1 MPEFYKENV
10 LGYRKTTLE
19 QCAKYQRKEINA
31 IYNIKHN
38 SNNYLKQLP
47 QHLKSNPNFE
57 IKFDLVEPKVCFG
70 FFVFFNFCFKNNI
83 SF

>member
-1 MPEFYKENV
+1 MKSDKQTMPEFYIENV

-38 SNNYLKQLP
+38 SNNHLKQLP
-47 QHLKSNPNFE
+47 HNLRFNPNFE
-57 IKFDLVEPKVCFG
+57 IKFDLAEPKVSFG
-70 FFVFFNFCFKNNI
+70 CFVFF
-83 SF
+83 